1 MLLNRT
7 PIFMVII
14 MCLGTVY
21 MLFNIKNNVTA
32 IRAEL
37 VEVNKQMRYE
47 IDTIHVLK
55 AELSYLAS
63 PTRLRK
69 LNSEYLKLKD
79 TKVAQMITD
88 PRKEEVAFKSVRF
101 ASVKASSSNVKWR
114 YKKGPS
120 KYMTL
125 VSGKK

>member
-1 MLLNRT
+1 
-7 PIFMVII
+7 
-14 MCLGTVY
+14 
-21 MLFNIKNNVTA
+21 
-32 IRAEL
+32 
-37 VEVNKQMRYE
+37 MRYE

-79 TKVAQMITD
+79 TQVAQMITD
-88 PRKEEVAFKSVRF
+88 PRKEEVALKSVRF
-101 ASVKASSSNVKWR
+101 ASVKASSGNVKWR